1 MTLHALNTVLEQ
13 SFAAVWTAS
22 LGLDEKGGG
31 SALVVSDASADPRV
45 VSAALAAASR
55 LGHQASH
62 FGHDARSM
70 VPMQTFGSFPS
81 SAFDNE
87 ITRPYPIL
95 NAAVAA
101 ADAVVLL
108 SSELALLF
116 NPEFRT
122 ALRASRVIFLP
133 YLNFDLA
140 LRLLP
145 SSVEEVEDVAKLTT
159 EAFRLLEGEHEIQ
172 LTSTAGTDLKLRIG
186 QYVGNCSAGS
196 FKLAKGFGGLE
207 VLPAGQVAIVP
218 NDGSI
223 EGRLVVEG
231 SVNYPR
237 FERVTGRI
245 ELEIEGS
252 LVRKISGGN
261 HAAQFD
267 RALEAI
273 SHLGNPRHV
282 TEFGLGTNRKCKFL
296 GVYGPTEDTH
306 RIGTVSMAL
315 GADTHLGGR
324 NSAGCHIDMALE
336 ETHVFVDGNEFLSPE
351 RGFMFRSV
359 A

>member
-1 MTLHALNTVLEQ
+1 VTALDTVLEK
-13 SFAAVWTAS
+13 SFAAIWTAS
-22 LGLDEKGGG
+22 LGLDPAGGG
-31 SALVVSDASADPRV
+31 SALVISDASADPRV
-45 VSAALAAASR
+45 VHAALAAAAE
-55 LGHQASH
+55 LGHHASH
-62 FGHDARSM
+62 LGHDPRTM

-81 SAFDNE
+81 SAFEPD
-87 ITRPYPIL
+87 IIRPYPVL

-101 ADAVVLL
+101 ADAVILL

-122 ALRASRVIFLP
+122 ALRGSRVAFLP
-133 YLNFDLA
+133 YMDRDLA

-145 SSVEEVEDVAKLTT
+145 SSSEEVEDVARLTL
-159 EAFRLLEGEHEIQ
+159 EAARRLEGSHEIR
-172 LTSTAGTDLKLRIG
+172 LTSSTGTDLRLRIG
-186 QYVGNCSAGS
+186 QYAGNCSAGS
-196 FKLAKGFGGLE
+196 FALAKGFGGLE

-218 NDGSI
+218 DDGSI

-245 ELEIEGS
+245 ELEISNS
-252 LVRKISGGN
+252 LVQNIGGGI
-261 HAAQFD
+261 HASQFA
-267 RALEAI
+267 RALDAI
-273 SHLGNPRHV
+273 ADRGNPRHV

-324 NSAGCHIDMALE
+324 NSAVCHIDMALE
-336 ETHVFVDGNEFLSPE
+336 ETYVFVDGEEFLSPE
-351 RGFMFRSV
+351 QGFRFGGD

>member
-1 MTLHALNTVLEQ
+1 LQSLDNVLEN
-13 SFAAVWTAS
+13 SFAAIWTAS
-22 LGLDEKGGG
+22 LGLDTASGG

-45 VSAALAAASR
+45 VHAALAGAAR

-62 FGHDARSM
+62 FVHNPRST
-70 VPMQTFGSFPS
+70 VPMRTFGSFPS
-81 SAFDNE
+81 SAFE
-87 ITRPYPIL
+87 PAAIKPYPVL

-101 ADAVVLL
+101 ADAVILL

-122 ALRASRVIFLP
+122 ALRASRVAFLP
-133 YLNFDLA
+133 YLDRELA

-145 SSVEEVEDVAKLTT
+145 SSADEVAEVAQLTI
-159 EAFRLLEGEHEIQ
+159 EAARRLEGAHEIR
-172 LTSTAGTDLKLRIG
+172 LTSKAGTDLRLCIG
-186 QYVGNCSAGS
+186 QYAGNCSAGS
-196 FKLAKGFGGLE
+196 FSLAKGFGGLE

-218 NDGSI
+218 DDGSI
-223 EGRLVVEG
+223 HGRLVVEG

-237 FERVTGRI
+237 FERVNGRI
-245 ELEIEGS
+245 ELEIESSVVQSIG
-252 LVRKISGGN
+252 GGN
-261 HAAQFD
+261 QAAQFA
-267 RALEAI
+267 RALDAI
-273 SHLGNPRHV
+273 ADRGNPRHV

-336 ETHVFVDGNEFLSPE
+336 ETRVFVDGTEFLSPE
-351 RGFMFRSV
+351 YGFLFEGN

>member
-1 MTLHALNTVLEQ
+1 MHGPDTVLEN
-13 SFAAVWTAS
+13 SFAAVWTAT
-22 LGLDEKGGG
+22 LGLEQAGG
-31 SALVVSDASADPRV
+31 SALVVSDASSDPRV
-45 VSAALAAASR
+45 VRAALSAAAR
-55 LGHQASH
+55 LGHQAS
-62 FGHDARSM
+62 GLVHDPRTI

-81 SAFDNE
+81 SAFDARAIE
-87 ITRPYPIL
+87 PYPVL

-101 ADAVVLL
+101 ADAVILL

-122 ALRASRVIFLP
+122 AIRSSRVAFIP
-133 YLNFDLA
+133 YMDRDTA

-145 SSVEEVEDVAKLTT
+145 ASPADVEEVANITT
-159 EAFRLLEGEHEIQ
+159 EAAKRLEGAREIR
-172 LTSTAGTDLKLRIG
+172 LTSNAGTDLTLKLG

-196 FKLAKGFGGLE
+196 FALAKGFGGLE

-218 NDGSI
+218 DDASI

-237 FERVTGRI
+237 FERVSGRI
-245 ELEIEGS
+245 ELEIAKSRVE
-252 LVRKISGGN
+252 RISGGN
-261 HAAQFD
+261 HADQFA
-267 RALEAI
+267 RALDII
-273 SHLGNPRHV
+273 SDRGNPRHV
-282 TEFGLGTNRKCKFL
+282 TEFGLGTNRRCKFL

-306 RIGTVSMAL
+306 RLGTVSMAL

-336 ETHVFVDGNEFLSPE
+336 ETHVFVDGAEFLSPQ
-351 RGFMFRSV
+351 RGFLFEG
-359 A
+359 AG